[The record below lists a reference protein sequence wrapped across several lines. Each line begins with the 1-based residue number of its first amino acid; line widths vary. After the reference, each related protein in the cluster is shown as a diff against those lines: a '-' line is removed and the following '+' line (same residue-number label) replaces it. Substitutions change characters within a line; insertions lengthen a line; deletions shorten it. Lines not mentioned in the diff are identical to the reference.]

1 MSGLTKIDQER
12 AQKTKERGPKPDLMH
27 GPKKTEIVSCFCAE
41 LERAKQRL
49 QEKIELGD
57 EKAIKKLRE
66 IIDNLNQT
74 IERSK

>member
-1 MSGLTKIDQER
+1 MSGLNKIAQAR
-12 AQKTKERGPKPDLMH
+12 AKKTKESGSKPDFMH
-27 GPKKTEIVSCFCAE
+27 GPEKTEIISCFCAE

-57 EKAIKKLRE
+57 EKAVKKLRE

>member
-1 MSGLTKIDQER
+1 MSGLKKIDQER
-12 AQKTKERGPKPDLMH
+12 AQKVRERGPKPDLMH
-27 GPKKTEIVSCFCAE
+27 VPEKTEIVSCFCAE

-57 EKAIKKLRE
+57 ERAIKKLRE